1 MMSPAAAWKRPV
13 AVNSMFRGFESGDV
27 IRPDALKLNSP
38 RIKSWVTLAIAKE
51 PEVEDPANLDD
62 ADGPLTTSTA
72 PNSPG
77 VTDVGLA
84 KLLIGNVPSPGP
96 NPGIKKSTP
105 CIVPPAP
112 SLSVS
117 IQVIVPLV
125 VFESTSKTAT
135 SPSMVVT
142 RSPATLSSKNV
153 ALGWLDSLQDKRGVS
168 ASPKS
173 IR

>member
-13 AVNSMFRGFESGDV
+13 AVNSMFCGFVSGDV

-38 RIKSWVTLAIAKE
+38 RIMSWVTLEIVKE

-62 ADGPLTTSTA
+62 ADSPLTTSTA

-77 VTDVGLA
+77 GTDVGLA
-84 KLLIGNVPSPGP
+84 KLLIGKVPSPGP

-105 CIVPPAP
+105 CTVPPVL

-117 IQVIVPLV
+117 IQVIVPVV
-125 VFESTSKTAT
+125 VFESTSNTAT
-135 SPSMVVT
+135 SPSIVIT
-142 RSPATLSSKNV
+142 RSPDTWSSKNV
-153 ALGWLDSLQDKRGVS
+153 ELGWVDSLQDKRGVS
-168 ASPKS
+168 ASARS

>member
-1 MMSPAAAWKRPV
+1 MSPAAAWKRPV

-38 RIKSWVTLAIAKE
+38 RIKSRVRLAIAKE

-84 KLLIGNVPSPGP
+84 KLLIGKVPLPGP

-105 CIVPPAP
+105 CTAPPAF

-117 IQVIVPLV
+117 IQVIVPVV

-142 RSPATLSSKNV
+142 KSPATLSSKNV
-153 ALGWLDSLQDKRGVS
+153 
-168 ASPKS
+168 
-173 IR
+173 